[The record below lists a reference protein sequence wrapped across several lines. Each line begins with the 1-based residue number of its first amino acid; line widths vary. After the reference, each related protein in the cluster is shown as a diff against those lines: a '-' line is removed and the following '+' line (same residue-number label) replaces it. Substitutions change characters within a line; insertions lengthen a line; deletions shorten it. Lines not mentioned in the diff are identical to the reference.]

1 MNNPGDLI
9 IDIRP
14 TAFLY
19 TLSFKYPVFFCD
31 VNQFYGNFCQKTQ
44 FVKLSYLWNSIKK
57 NLKYFPNHSP
67 RIMSPFPVKNIFWN
81 ICDYDLLQIW
91 STRKAGFKIKNNKN
105 QNEGDASCIQSDGF
119 YKMDYSKSFSHNIS
133 SLDF

>member
-44 FVKLSYLWNSIKK
+44 FVKLSYLWNSIK
-57 NLKYFPNHSP
+57 NLEIFPQT
-67 RIMSPFPVKNIFWN
+67 FPPNNVTISSENFFWN

-91 STRKAGFKIKNNKN
+91 NARKAGFKINNNKN
-105 QNEGDASCIQSDGF
+105 QNEGDAPCIQSDWF
-119 YKMDYSKSFSHNIS
+119 YKMDYSKSFSHNMS